1 MSEEIRDIKDSI
13 SFLADT
19 QRILSENILLQ
30 QQQFNE
36 FQQILN
42 ASREESERRQQ
53 EADRRLNDFLEEGRR
68 SRQESDRRLNDFLEE
83 GRRNRQESERRFE
96 ASQTRLEAILLNQQR
111 HIQLSEERIIKLEE
125 QRVESDQRFNIT
137 LQEIR
142 HINQKVDRIEES
154 S

>member
-42 ASREESERRQQ
+42 ASREESERRQ
-53 EADRRLNDFLEEGRR
+53 
-68 SRQESDRRLNDFLEE
+68 QESDRRLNDFLEE

-142 HINQKVDRIEES
+142 HIGQRVDRIEES
-154 S
+154 P

>member
-19 QRILSENILLQ
+19 QRILSENIVLQ

-42 ASREESERRQQ
+42 ASREESERR
-53 EADRRLNDFLEEGRR
+53 
-68 SRQESDRRLNDFLEE
+68 LNDFLEE
-83 GRRNRQESERRFE
+83 GRRNREESERRFE

-111 HIQLSEERIIKLEE
+111 HIQLAEERIIKLEE
-125 QRVESDQRFNIT
+125 QRLESDQRFNVT

-142 HINQKVDRIEES
+142 HINQKVDEIKES
-154 S
+154 Q

>member
-42 ASREESERRQQ
+42 ASREESELRHQ
-53 EADRRLNDFLEEGRR
+53 EAERRLN
-68 SRQESDRRLNDFLEE
+68 NFLEE

-96 ASQTRLEAILLNQQR
+96 ASQAFEPTTPYPTIGRTNHQAGR
-111 HIQLSEERIIKLEE
+111 
-125 QRVESDQRFNIT
+125 T
-137 LQEIR
+137 TC
-142 HINQKVDRIEES
+142 
-154 S
+154 

>member
-30 QQQFNE
+30 QRQFNE

-42 ASREESERRQQ
+42 ASREESERRQ
-53 EADRRLNDFLEEGRR
+53 
-68 SRQESDRRLNDFLEE
+68 QESDRRLNDFLEE

-142 HINQKVDRIEES
+142 RIGQRVERIEES
-154 S
+154 P

>member
-1 MSEEIRDIKDSI
+1 MVEAADSFKSISSSGFRYASLVSGSGWGFWTPKEIRDIKDSI

-42 ASREESERRQQ
+42 AAREESERRQQ
-53 EADRRLNDFLEEGRR
+53 ESERRLNE
-68 SRQESDRRLNDFLEE
+68 FLEE

-96 ASQTRLEAILLNQQR
+96 GLRLLKLGWKRFFWTNNAISNYQKNVSLN
-111 HIQLSEERIIKLEE
+111 
-125 QRVESDQRFNIT
+125 
-137 LQEIR
+137 
-142 HINQKVDRIEES
+142 
-154 S
+154 

>member
-42 ASREESERRQQ
+42 ASREESELRHQ
-53 EADRRLNDFLEEGRR
+53 EAERRLN
-68 SRQESDRRLNDFLEE
+68 NFLEE

-96 ASQTRLEAILLNQQR
+96 ASQARLEAILLNQQR

-125 QRVESDQRFNIT
+125 QRVESDRRFNIT

-142 HINQKVDRIEES
+142 HISQRVDFPTGTLRERIEES
-154 S
+154 P

>member
-42 ASREESERRQQ
+42 ASREESECRF
-53 EADRRLNDFLEEGRR
+53 NDFLEESRR
-68 SRQESDRRLNDFLEE
+68 NQQESERRLNDFLEE

-111 HIQLSEERIIKLEE
+111 HIQLAEERIIKLEE
-125 QRVESDQRFNIT
+125 QRLESDQRFNVT

-142 HINQKVDRIEES
+142 HINQKVDEIKES
-154 S
+154 Q

>member
-42 ASREESERRQQ
+42 ASREESERR
-53 EADRRLNDFLEEGRR
+53 
-68 SRQESDRRLNDFLEE
+68 LNDFLEE

-111 HIQLSEERIIKLEE
+111 HIQLAEERIIKLEE

-142 HINQKVDRIEES
+142 HLNQKVDEIKKS
-154 S
+154 Q

>member
-42 ASREESERRQQ
+42 ASREESERRQ
-53 EADRRLNDFLEEGRR
+53 
-68 SRQESDRRLNDFLEE
+68 QESDRRLNDFLEE

-142 HINQKVDRIEES
+142 HIGQRVERIEES
-154 S
+154 P

>member
-13 SFLADT
+13 SFLAET
-19 QRILSENILLQ
+19 QRLLSENVLLQ

-42 ASREESERRQQ
+42 ASREESEHRF
-53 EADRRLNDFLEEGRR
+53 NDFLEESRR
-68 SRQESDRRLNDFLEE
+68 NQQESERRLNDFLEE

-111 HIQLSEERIIKLEE
+111 QMQLFSER
-125 QRVESDQRFNIT
+125 QSESDQRFNVT

-142 HINQKVDRIEES
+142 HIGQRVDQIEES
-154 S
+154 P

>member
-42 ASREESERRQQ
+42 ASREESE
-53 EADRRLNDFLEEGRR
+53 
-68 SRQESDRRLNDFLEE
+68 RRLNDFLEE

-125 QRVESDQRFNIT
+125 QRVESDQRFNVT

-154 S
+154 Q